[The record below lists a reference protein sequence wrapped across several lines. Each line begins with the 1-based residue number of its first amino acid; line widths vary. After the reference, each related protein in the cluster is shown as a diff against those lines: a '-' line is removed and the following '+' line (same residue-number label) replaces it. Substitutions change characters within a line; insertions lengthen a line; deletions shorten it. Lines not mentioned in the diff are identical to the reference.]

1 MTKGIRLVLTVL
13 IALAASV
20 GFNYFLLELSER
32 SLTDQV
38 ILVVF
43 LTLSLSYVLFS
54 IWEGQGAHLPAWKSD
69 AAPKKFTLRELM
81 PGILLAVFFFGIYLY
96 YGLQLSITK
105 VGLIDNLFDADI
117 PSWQRRIAGA
127 DVFDF
132 EMRGPHPYTYFIV
145 RPFGLFLNLIT
156 GNSLLS
162 ATLLNTI
169 AGGAGVYLTWLFVKH
184 RFENDIYALLIAIL
198 FGISTSHAFFSAV
211 VETYI
216 FSAFSLILFLYLLE
230 SRKGGMAA
238 LIAAGALTFGITMTN
253 FVQNAL
259 AFLVMRPRWRE
270 VYRFLAWTVSVSL
283 ILSYLHAA
291 AYPASKLFLL
301 SSSRDNEEKFFQEA
315 IESDDWKI
323 SGRILL
329 LERTMVLYTVIAP
342 SVFALDDEVGATIPQ
357 FSFYRVTPGTLAQ
370 SKYDGIADILVPIWM
385 LMLLVSAGVIL
396 WKMIQTRRVDM
407 PLALVL
413 CLTFN
418 FALHL
423 IYGKEPFLYSPN
435 WAYALILLI
444 AYGLEPFSR
453 NKFFQ
458 AGFLIFLALLAY
470 NQWQFFAFVLD
481 ALGPFLGA
489 PT

>member
-1 MTKGIRLVLTVL
+1 M
-13 IALAASV
+13 V
-20 GFNYFLLELSER
+20 G
-32 SLTDQV
+32 
-38 ILVVF
+38 F
-43 LTLSLSYVLFS
+43 LTLSLSYILFS
-54 IWEGQGAHLPAWKSD
+54 VWDAQGADLPSWKSD
-69 AAPKKFTLRELM
+69 VTPKKFTLRELM
-81 PGILLAVFFFGIYLY
+81 PGILLALVFFSIYLY

-156 GNSLLS
+156 GDPLVS

-184 RFENDIYALLIAIL
+184 RFENDIYALLIAGL

-230 SRKGGMAA
+230 TRKGGTAA

-259 AFLVMRPRWRE
+259 AFLVMRPRWKE
-270 VYRFLAWTVSVSL
+270 IFRFLAWTVSVSL

-291 AYPASKLFLL
+291 VYPASKLFLL

-342 SVFALDDEVGATIPQ
+342 NVFALDDEVGATIPQ

-370 SKYDGIADILVPIWM
+370 SKYEGIADILVPIWM
-385 LMLLVSAGVIL
+385 LMLLVSGGVIV
-396 WKMIQTRRVDM
+396 WKMFQTRRADM
-407 PLALVL
+407 PLVFVL
-413 CLTFN
+413 CLGFN

-435 WAYALILLI
+435 WAYALIFLI
-444 AYGLEPFSR
+444 AYGMEPFSR
-453 NKFFQ
+453 NRFFQ

-470 NQWQFFAFVLD
+470 NQWQFFAVVLD